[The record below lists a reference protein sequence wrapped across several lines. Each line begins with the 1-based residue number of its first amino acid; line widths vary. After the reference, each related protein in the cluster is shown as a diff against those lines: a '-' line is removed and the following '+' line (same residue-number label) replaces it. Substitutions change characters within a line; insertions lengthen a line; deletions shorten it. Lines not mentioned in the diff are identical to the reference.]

1 MVTREEFIVLLLI
14 PIGGLILL
22 AADNQEEEKNSSPH
36 SGKEVN
42 YLRYNKDE
50 IFKSLIATE
59 GHFRNVQTTKEGA
72 NGFLNCAV
80 KHLAD
85 AEGHVDEAI
94 SHTVATNDTEASNKF
109 RALRNE
115 IRDFRHNLQDGKV
128 SSVVGIERTRH
139 IRREFES
146 FNPEFDISKCEAC
159 EVNG

>member
-22 AADNQEEEKNSSPH
+22 AADHQDEEKNSSPH

-50 IFKSLIATE
+50 IFKNLIATE
-59 GHFRNVQTTKEGA
+59 GHFRNEKTTEKGTD
-72 NGFLNCAV
+72 GFLNCAV

-85 AEGHVDEAI
+85 AEGHIDEAI
-94 SHTVATNDTEASNKF
+94 SHTAATNDTEASNKF
-109 RALRNE
+109 RVLRDKTRN
-115 IRDFRHNLQDGKV
+115 FRHDLQEGKV
-128 SSVVGIERTRH
+128 SPTVGIERTRD

-146 FNPEFDISKCEAC
+146 FNPEFDISKCKAC

>member
-1 MVTREEFIVLLLI
+1 MVTREEFLVLLLI

-22 AADNQEEEKNSSPH
+22 AADHQEEEKNSSPH
-36 SGKEVN
+36 AGKEVN

-50 IFKSLIATE
+50 IFKNLIATE
-59 GHFRNVQTTKEGA
+59 GHFRNVETTKE
-72 NGFLNCAV
+72 GFLNCAV

-94 SHTVATNDTEASNKF
+94 SHTAATNDTEASSKF
-109 RALRNE
+109 RVLRDE
-115 IRDFRHNLQDGKV
+115 IRDFRHDLQDGKV
-128 SSVVGIERTRH
+128 SPTVGIERTRD

-146 FNPEFDISKCEAC
+146 FNPEFDISKCKAC